1 MMSGYT
7 EEAVASQLSD
17 HGPGMT
23 AFLQKPFLAEDL
35 MDLLRRAVEVGTP
48 AC

>member
-7 EEAVASQLSD
+7 EEAVASQLTD
-17 HGPGMT
+17 CGPGMT

-35 MDLLRRAVEVGTP
+35 MDLLRRVVEVATSDR
-48 AC
+48 